1 MIRARSYSADGLPL
15 LRPTVAIINADAIT
29 ANVRALHAHVAPAM
43 CCAVVKA
50 DGYGHGAVTAAKAA
64 LRGGAQW
71 LAVALVEEGLELR
84 AAGIGAPILVL
95 SEFPAG
101 AASFVVEHNLM
112 ATVYSAER
120 IAEIAAAASKAGRV
134 SHVHLKV
141 DTGMRRVGAQ
151 LSEVMD
157 LAKSIIAAP
166 SLELGG
172 TFTHF
177 AVSDEPSNSFTATQT
192 ERFIGVL
199 NELRAAGIDP
209 GIVHASNSGAGIIH
223 TAADPS
229 PSCDMVRFGVAIY
242 GNSPDDSLDT
252 STYGVALEP
261 VLTLR
266 SEVSHVKVVA
276 VGEAVSYGL
285 IWSTTTDRI
294 IATVPIGYADGVP
307 RSLGTREADVL
318 LGGRRCRIVGRVTMD
333 QILIDAGPASNG
345 IDVNRGDDVI
355 LIGRQG
361 SEQITP
367 AEWAIKTGTIAYEIT
382 CGISKR
388 VPRIV
393 IGPAE

>member
-1 MIRARSYSADGLPL
+1 MIRARGYSADGLPL

-64 LRGGAQW
+64 LRGGAEW

-84 AAGIGAPILVL
+84 AVGIDAPILVL

-101 AASFVVEHNLM
+101 AASFVVEQNLTP
-112 ATVYSAER
+112 TVYSAER
-120 IAEIAAAASKAGRV
+120 IAEIAAAAARAGRV
-134 SHVHLKV
+134 CHVHLKV
-141 DTGMRRVGAQ
+141 DTGMRRVGAAI
-151 LSEVMD
+151 SEVVD
-157 LAKSIIAAP
+157 LAKAIVAAS

-177 AVSDEPSNSFTATQT
+177 AVSDEPTNTFTALQT
-192 ERFIGVL
+192 ERFIRVL
-199 NELRAAGIDP
+199 SDLQAAGINP
-209 GIVHASNSGAGIIH
+209 GIVHASNSGGGIVH
-223 TAADPS
+223 TKSDPS

-242 GNSPDDSLDT
+242 GNSPDDALDT
-252 STYGVALEP
+252 STYGVTIEP

-266 SEVSHVKVVA
+266 SEVSHVKVVTA
-276 VGEAVSYGL
+276 GEAVSYGL
-285 IWSTTTDRI
+285 IWSTPTDRV

-307 RSLGTREADVL
+307 RLLGTRDADVL
-318 LGGRRCRIVGRVTMD
+318 LGGRRCGVVGRVTMD
-333 QILIDAGPASNG
+333 QILVDAGPVG
-345 IDVNRGDDVI
+345 TVVNRGDDVI

-393 IGPAE
+393 IGPAD

>member
-1 MIRARSYSADGLPL
+1 MIRARGYSADGLPL

-71 LAVALVEEGLELR
+71 LAVALVEEGIELR
-84 AAGIGAPILVL
+84 AAGVGAPILVL

-101 AASFVVEHNLM
+101 AASFVLEQNLT
-112 ATVYSAER
+112 ATVYSVER
-120 IAEIAAAASKAGRV
+120 INELATAAAKAGRV
-134 SHVHLKV
+134 SHVHLKI
-141 DTGMRRVGAQ
+141 DTGMRRVGAAV
-151 LSEVMD
+151 SDAVA
-157 LAKSIIAAP
+157 LATLIAAAP
-166 SLELGG
+166 SLQLGG

-177 AVSDEPSNSFTATQT
+177 AVSDEPANSFTALQT
-192 ERFIGVL
+192 ERFVAVL
-199 NELRAAGIDP
+199 SELRGAGIDP
-209 GIVHASNSGAGIIH
+209 GIVHASNSGGGIIH
-223 TAADPS
+223 THSEPS

-242 GNSPDDSLDT
+242 GNSPDDTLDT
-252 STYGVALEP
+252 STYGADLEP

-266 SEVSHVKVVA
+266 SEVSHVKVVSA
-276 VGEAVSYGL
+276 GEGVSYGL
-285 IWSTTTDRI
+285 VWSAPTDRV

-307 RSLGTREADVL
+307 RSLGMSEADVL

-333 QILIDAGPASNG
+333 QILVDAGPVGSE
-345 IDVNRGDDVI
+345 VSRGDEVI
-355 LIGRQG
+355 LLGAQG
-361 SEQITP
+361 SERITP

-382 CGISKR
+382 CGISRR

-393 IGPAE
+393 LGAAD